1 MVVSF
6 DSVRVEWRPQ
16 VLNTCNK
23 SKTIVLDI
31 L

>member
-1 MVVSF
+1 
-6 DSVRVEWRPQ
+6 VRVEWRPQ